1 MGFNILLAFVLA
13 VQLPPAAQ
21 RIKDSVDKIG
31 IGGRIT
37 VVLSNGEE
45 RYGSVSDIASTSF
58 EVVEVD
64 LKQKISIDYADV
76 KKVRRNYGGKNYI
89 SGKRPDPKWG
99 LIAGAAIFGA
109 LFIVVAVGLRN
120 D

>member
-1 MGFNILLAFVLA
+1 MAFNLFLAFILA
-13 VQLPPAAQ
+13 VQLPPAVQ
-21 RIKDSVDKIG
+21 KIKDDVDRIG
-31 IGGRIT
+31 IGGKIT
-37 VVLSNGEE
+37 VILKSGEE

-58 EVVEVD
+58 EVTDVD
-64 LKQKISIDYADV
+64 LKQKVTIDYADV

-99 LIAGAAIFGA
+99 IIAGVAIFGT
-109 LFIVVAVGLRN
+109 LLILVAVGLRN